1 MFIDIQKMRGESA
14 IEVIRPIPN
23 YKALLEGYAPFLWDS
38 QKTVDGRDESR
49 TLKLVSPVSE
59 ES

>member
-1 MFIDIQKMRGESA
+1 MRGESP

-23 YKALLEGYAPFLWDS
+23 YKGLLEEYAPFLRDS
-38 QKTVDGRDESR
+38 QKTVDGHDESR
-49 TLKLVSPVSE
+49 TLKLVSPVAE